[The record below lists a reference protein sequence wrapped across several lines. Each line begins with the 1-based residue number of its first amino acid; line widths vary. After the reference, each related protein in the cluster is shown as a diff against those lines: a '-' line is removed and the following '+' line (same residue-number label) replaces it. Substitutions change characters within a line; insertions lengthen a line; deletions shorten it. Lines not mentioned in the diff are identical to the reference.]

1 MLPAASPPARLDLN
15 VDGLRSA
22 RGVLRICVTSHPD
35 HFPNCHADPSARR
48 AVVPAGQP
56 IPEFDGLP
64 SGDYAIALFHDEN
77 ANRAL
82 DRVAGI
88 PKEGVGFSN
97 NPRLMF
103 GPPRFTD
110 ARFAVTN
117 QPVGER
123 VRLKYF
129 L

>member
-1 MLPAASPPARLDLN
+1 MLPAASPSARLDLN
-15 VDGLRSA
+15 VDGLRSD

-35 HFPNCHADPSARR
+35 HFPNCHADPDARR
-48 AVVPAGQP
+48 ANVPAGQP
-56 IPEFDGLP
+56 VPVFEGLP
-64 SGDYAIALFHDEN
+64 SGEYAIALFHDEN
-77 ANRAL
+77 RNGQL
-82 DRVAGI
+82 DRMAGI

-103 GPPRFTD
+103 GPPRFTES
-110 ARFAVTN
+110 RFAVTN
-117 QPVGER
+117 QPVDER

>member
-1 MLPAASPPARLDLN
+1 MLPASSPPARLDLN
-15 VDGLRSA
+15 VDGLRSD
-22 RGVLRICVTSHPD
+22 RGVIRICVTSHPD
-35 HFPNCHADPSARR
+35 HFPNCHADPDARR
-48 AVVPAGQP
+48 MTVPAGQP
-56 IPEFDGLP
+56 VPEIDGLP
-64 SGDYAIALFHDEN
+64 SGDYAVALFHDEN
-77 ANRAL
+77 GNRVL
-82 DRVAGI
+82 DRMAGI

-103 GPPRFTD
+103 GPPRFAE
-110 ARFAVTN
+110 ARFALTN